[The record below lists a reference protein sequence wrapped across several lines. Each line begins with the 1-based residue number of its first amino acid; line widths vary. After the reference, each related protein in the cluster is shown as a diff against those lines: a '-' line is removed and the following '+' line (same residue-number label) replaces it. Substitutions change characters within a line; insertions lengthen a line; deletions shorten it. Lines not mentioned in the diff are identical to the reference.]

1 MEYFTFSLPD
11 FAFAFLSIL
20 LEGIP
25 FVLLGTLLSG
35 VIDAFL
41 PSKLMTRMLPRNEL
55 LAVLLCGMLG
65 LIFPMCECGIV
76 PVIRRLIRKGLPL
89 SCGIAYMLSAP
100 IVNPV
105 VALSTFAAFKGQDPL
120 LMTSFRLGTGYIVAV
135 VIALLAGTIA
145 TKYILRPGVIK
156 NSNHDHDHS
165 HDNNHSH
172 EHDHKHDHDH
182 EPAVATWRSKL
193 GRAASVAAGDFL
205 DVAMYLIIGAGITAV
220 FNTAVDQTLIIP
232 LAFNLPLSIASL
244 MGLAGI
250 LSLCSTSDAF
260 IAATF
265 IVFPAAAKLAFMV
278 FGPMMDLKLL
288 FLYSYVF
295 RKRFV
300 AALALVLFVLIWLIC
315 WRADT
320 FLIA

>member
-1 MEYFTFSLPD
+1 MQEFDFPAMDYFTFSLPD

-25 FVLLGTLLSG
+25 FVLLGTMLSG
-35 VIDAFL
+35 VIDAYL
-41 PSKLMTRMLPRNEL
+41 PSRLMTRMLPRNEL

-105 VALSTFAAFKGQDPL
+105 VALSTFAAFKGQDAL
-120 LMTSFRLGTGYIVAV
+120 LMTGFRLGTGYLVAV
-135 VIALLAGTIA
+135 VVALLAGSLA
-145 TKYILRPGVIK
+145 AKYILKPGVLDK
-156 NSNHDHDHS
+156 SGHDHDH
-165 HDNNHSH
+165 
-172 EHDHKHDHDH
+172 DHAA
-182 EPAVATWRSKL
+182 PGWRGKV
-193 GRAASVAAGDFL
+193 GRAANVAATDFL
-205 DVAMYLIIGAGITAV
+205 DVAMYLVIGAGITAV

-232 LAFNLPLSIASL
+232 LAFNLPLAIASL

-265 IVFPAAAKLAFMV
+265 IAFPAAAKLAFMV

-300 AALALVLFVLIWLIC
+300 AALVVVLFVLIWLIC

-320 FLIA
+320 FLLG